1 VLPASTLGHGKC
13 VVFGFLLVS
22 YQLQQPIAFCATVAR
37 SPLRLPEDIS
47 KFKGTAKMAKMVMV
61 VMVVFAVTMVM
72 MMKKKKMIIMMIMM
86 MMMMM
91 IMIMMTTTMMMM
103 MVVVVMMVI
112 LNVILMHV
120 SMSLWQS
127 QW

>member
-1 VLPASTLGHGKC
+1 MLPASTLGHGKC

-47 KFKGTAKMAKMVMV
+47 KFNGTAKMAKMVMV

-72 MMKKKKMIIMMIMM
+72 MMKKKMIIMMIM

-103 MVVVVMMVI
+103 VVVMMVI

>member
-1 VLPASTLGHGKC
+1 MLPASTLGHGKC

-72 MMKKKKMIIMMIMM
+72 MMKKKMIIMMIMM
-86 MMMMM
+86 MMM
-91 IMIMMTTTMMMM
+91 IMIMMMMM
-103 MVVVVMMVI
+103 VVVMMVI

-127 QW
+127 Q